1 MSLADSVRSN
11 FGSTFS
17 DDLRART
24 DLELQDLFLLRPDL
38 INPIPADI
46 NALATRAT
54 SAPSLIRAIESLN
67 LFQLQVLESTTL
79 FEEAFSEDEVIE
91 FTDKAAKEE
100 IAHLLKLACSIKMER
115 NFESQELF
123 EISWVI
129 ASQD

>member
-24 DLELQDLFLLRPDL
+24 DLELQELFLLRPDL
-38 INPIPADI
+38 VNPIPADI

-79 FEEAFSEDEVIE
+79 F
-91 FTDKAAKEE
+91 
-100 IAHLLKLACSIKMER
+100 
-115 NFESQELF
+115 
-123 EISWVI
+123 
-129 ASQD
+129 

>member
-24 DLELQDLFLLRPDL
+24 DTQLEELFTLRPDL

-46 NALATRAT
+46 NGLATRAT

-67 LFQLQVLESTTL
+67 LYQVQVLETATL
-79 FEEAFSEDEVIE
+79 FEDAFGEDEIV
-91 FTDKAAKEE
+91 
-100 IAHLLKLACSIKMER
+100 
-115 NFESQELF
+115 NNG
-123 EISWVI
+123 
-129 ASQD
+129 